1 MKKKKKKKKK
11 KGGGGGVFKYIN
23 TSSFC
28 VPFFGVNRQS
38 YESLC
43 LFCEL
48 NGGDINE

>member
-1 MKKKKKKKKK
+1 MNKKNVLNKIHR
-11 KGGGGGVFKYIN
+11 GEIFKYIN

>member
-1 MKKKKKKKKK
+1 MNKKNVLNKIH
-11 KGGGGGVFKYIN
+11 GGVFKYIN